1 MGKLSTYLRFIKKEK
16 SKFSNVSFW
25 GLLKYYK
32 PWTESVNEKNNKN
45 SELPWM
51 TFGAIN
57 FLKEQAAEN
66 MQVFEYG
73 SGSSTLFWANRV
85 KYVYSIEHDLD
96 WSKKVKLDLDNRKI
110 NNVDLKYI
118 KPEKRTESIQKDVA
132 DPYQYS
138 TDDQQWKDYSFEK
151 YVRTIESF
159 PDATFDFVV
168 VDGRARPSCI
178 AASLA
183 KIKIGG
189 YLVVDNSERD
199 YYFTKT
205 LPLLPGDTW
214 RRKDFCG
221 PVPGLRHFHQ
231 TSFFKRIK

>member
-16 SKFSNVSFW
+16 SKFPNVSFW

-32 PWTESVNEKNNKN
+32 PWTESFKDTNNN

-57 FLKEQAAEN
+57 FLKEQAAED

-73 SGSSTLFWANRV
+73 SGSSTLFWAKRV
-85 KYVYSIEHDLD
+85 KHVYSIEHDLD
-96 WSKKVKLDLDNRKI
+96 WSKKVKLDLNSKKL

-118 KPEKRTESIQKDVA
+118 QPEKRIGKIQNDIS

-138 TDDQQWKDYSFEK
+138 TEDNQWMDFSFEK
-151 YVRTIESF
+151 YVRTIDGF
-159 PDATFDFVV
+159 PDASFDFVV

-178 AASLA
+178 AASIN
-183 KIKIGG
+183 KIKPGG

-205 LPLLPGDTW
+205 LPLLTGDKW
-214 RRKDFCG
+214 QRKNFCG